1 MRNDGD
7 KISFNSTTVR
17 GSFNECLRKQSFFI
31 RTTFSELRS
40 HFFCTVRAVTVQV
53 RGGARDIIYLKTA
66 PIIGFFFFRSW
77 SWRVSWVGGADEV
90 GILSRIYNLIITSYY
105 TIYMLILKEH
115 GRYLITYIRI
125 FKLLKGLLKRD
136 YSMPFRQRQQ
146 FSQEIICCL

>member
-1 MRNDGD
+1 MRNDGSE
-7 KISFNSTTVR
+7 ISFNSTKVR

-40 HFFCTVRAVTVQV
+40 HFFCTVGAVTGQA

-66 PIIGFFFFRSW
+66 PIIGLFFFFQKLKLTSVLSRW
-77 SWRVSWVGGADEV
+77 SWRGRYQ
-90 GILSRIYNLIITSYY
+90 LLYN
-105 TIYMLILKEH
+105 MLILKEH